1 MTHTSQ
7 RRGLDPSRPGEELIV
22 LAITPSAVRS
32 REGIREAV
40 NELAAKMLEHGRD
53 HWPQWTID
61 RLEEIPTGSFPGT
74 LAVAFTEMQRVE
86 NLLND
91 LKQEWLQRNREAGY
105 PISIVLTGLTDDS
118 HAICE
123 QTGFTEHTYLH
134 SLGFFGR
141 TEELPSEE
149 EMRFVTMCG
158 HGLIARNRI
167 ENLLGA
173 IRNGEVTP
181 EEAAADIANPCT
193 CGIGNK
199 DRAQKTFA
207 RLTDREWKPPSSP
220 RS

>member
-61 RLEEIPTGSFPGT
+61 RLAAIPTGSFPGT
-74 LAVAFTEMQRVE
+74 LAVAFTDVQRVE

-91 LKQEWLQRNREAGY
+91 LKREWLPRNRAAGY
-105 PISIVLTGLTDDS
+105 PISIVLTGLTEDA

-123 QTGFTEHTYLH
+123 KTGFTEHTYLH

-141 TEELPSEE
+141 TEELPSAD
-149 EMRFVTMCG
+149 EMCLITMCG

-167 ENLLGA
+167 EKLLGA
-173 IRNGEVTP
+173 IRSGEVTP
-181 EEAAADIANPCT
+181 EEAAADIAKPCT

-199 DRAQKTFA
+199 ERARKTFA
-207 RLTDREWKPPSSP
+207 QLTGGQ
-220 RS
+220 